1 MPKIK
6 EKPTLVEV
14 ESAIPLTPQ
23 QLETLQDR
31 LKTLLKINQLQFD
44 LKVKPK
50 LISGISVKVG
60 SVVIDA
66 SLKGMLAQFESELKQ
81 TAVQSMDA
89 KKIAD
94 QFQKKIGRLSAAP
107 RVVEIGE
114 VLSVSDGV
122 ARVNGLKNIA
132 MGERVQFASHQEG
145 IALNL
150 NQDSV
155 DILIF
160 NDDDTIKEG
169 ERVYRTSQTNTVPVG
184 MSLLGRVV
192 NALGQPIDGKEE
204 LTPDAFL
211 PMTRPAPGIID
222 RDKVNRPRSNGD

>member
-89 KKIAD
+89 KKSPTN
-94 QFQKKIGRLSAAP
+94 FKRKSAACPP
-107 RVVEIGE
+107 RRVW
-114 VLSVSDGV
+114 LKS
-122 ARVNGLKNIA
+122 ARFYPFRMGLPGSMASKTSRWANG
-132 MGERVQFASHQEG
+132 F
-145 IALNL
+145 NL
-150 NQDSV
+150 P
-155 DILIF
+155 LI
-160 NDDDTIKEG
+160 KKG
-169 ERVYRTSQTNTVPVG
+169 SR
-184 MSLLGRVV
+184 
-192 NALGQPIDGKEE
+192 
-204 LTPDAFL
+204 
-211 PMTRPAPGIID
+211 
-222 RDKVNRPRSNGD
+222 